1 MTLRCV
7 ASGLGFPEG
16 PTVDQDGSVLV
27 SEIANGRISRVRPD
41 GAVETFAE
49 TGGGPNG
56 MARLPDGRIV
66 VCQNGGSRFAVRPW
80 PFEID
85 GSVPL
90 FLPAGAPDEP
100 VTPQLQIVSAE
111 GEIGTLTTTFTSIS
125 GDELPLAR
133 PSDICVDAQ
142 GGFYVTDGFSVQGR
156 RRSMTG
162 VLYGTPDGRL
172 SEIVYPLELPN
183 GVALSPDGST
193 LYVAETRTRRI
204 WEFEVL
210 GPGRLGA
217 ARGLAT
223 VPSGGPMNFGGADGL
238 CVAAD
243 GTIIVATVGTGGATA
258 FSPDGQLLGAIVAD
272 DPMTTNV
279 ALSPD
284 GRALFI
290 TLASSG
296 RLVVVDDWRTAL
308 APVP

>member
-16 PTVDQDGSVLV
+16 PIVDDDGSVLV
-27 SEIANGRISRVRPD
+27 SEIANGRISRVHPD

-56 MARLPDGRIV
+56 LARLPDGRIL
-66 VCQNGGSRFAVRPW
+66 VCQNGGSRFAIRPW
-80 PFEID
+80 PFDID

-90 FLPAGAPDEP
+90 FLPAGAPDQP
-100 VTPQLQIVSAE
+100 ITPQLQVVSSE
-111 GEIGTLTTTFTSIS
+111 GEVTTLTTTFTSIS
-125 GDELPLAR
+125 DDELPLAR

-156 RRSMTG
+156 SRSITG
-162 VLYGTPDGRL
+162 VLYGTPDGQL

-183 GVALSPDGST
+183 GVALSPDGSK

-204 WEFEVL
+204 WQFEVL

-238 CVAAD
+238 CVAPD
-243 GTIIVATVGTGGATA
+243 GMIIVATVGTGGVTA
-258 FSPDGQLLGAIVAD
+258 FSPDGQLLGAIAAD

-279 ALSPD
+279 ALSHD
-284 GRALFI
+284 GCSLFI

-308 APVP
+308 TPIP

>member
-1 MTLRCV
+1 VTLRCL

-16 PTVDQDGSVLV
+16 PIIDDDGSVLV
-27 SEIANGRISRVRPD
+27 SEIANGRISRVHPD
-41 GAVETFAE
+41 GAVETFAVPK
-49 TGGGPNG
+49 GGPNG
-56 MARLPDGRIV
+56 MAKLPDSRIV

-80 PFEID
+80 PFDID

-100 VTPQLQIVSAE
+100 VTPQLQIVSVD
-111 GEIGTLTTTFTSIS
+111 GEIDTLTTTFTSIS

-133 PSDICVDAQ
+133 PSDICVDAE
-142 GGFYVTDGFSVQGR
+142 GGFYVTDGFSVRGR
-156 RRSMTG
+156 SRSITG

-172 SEIVYPLELPN
+172 REIVYPLELPN
-183 GVALSPDGST
+183 GVALSPNGAK

-210 GPGRLGA
+210 APGRLGT

-238 CVAAD
+238 CVAPD
-243 GTIIVATVGTGGATA
+243 GTIIVATVGTGGVTA
-258 FSPDGQLLGAIVAD
+258 ISPDGRLLGAIVAD
-272 DPMTTNV
+272 DPMTTNT

-284 GRALFI
+284 GRSLFM

-308 APVP
+308 ATP

>member
-1 MTLRCV
+1 VTLRCV

-16 PTVDQDGSVLV
+16 PIVNDDGSVLV
-27 SEIANGRISRVRPD
+27 SEIANGRISRVWPG
-41 GAVETFAE
+41 GAVETFAV

-56 MARLPDGRIV
+56 LARLPDGRIL

-80 PFEID
+80 PFDID

-100 VTPQLQIVSAE
+100 VTPQLQIVSAG
-111 GEIGTLTTTFTSIS
+111 GEIDTLATTFTSFS

-133 PSDICVDAQ
+133 PSDICVDAH

-156 RRSMTG
+156 SRSMTG
-162 VLYGTPDGRL
+162 VLYGTPDGQLR
-172 SEIVYPLELPN
+172 EIVYPLELPN
-183 GVALSPDGST
+183 GVALSPDGSK

-238 CVAAD
+238 CVASD
-243 GTIIVATVGTGGATA
+243 GTIIVATVGTGGVTA
-258 FSPDGQLLGAIVAD
+258 FSPDGRLLGAIAAD
-272 DPMTTNV
+272 DPMTTNA
-279 ALSPD
+279 ALSHD
-284 GRALFI
+284 GRSLYI

-296 RLVVVDDWRTAL
+296 RLAVVDDWRSAL
-308 APVP
+308 V

>member
-16 PTVDQDGSVLV
+16 PIVDDDGSVLV

-49 TGGGPNG
+49 TGAGPTVWRACPTAG
-56 MARLPDGRIV
+56 SSCARTAVPGSPSDRGRSTSTAPCHCSCRRVLPTNPSPRN
-66 VCQNGGSRFAVRPW
+66 CRLSRARVR
-80 PFEID
+80 
-85 GSVPL
+85 
-90 FLPAGAPDEP
+90 
-100 VTPQLQIVSAE
+100 QL
-111 GEIGTLTTTFTSIS
+111 LTTTFTSIS
-125 GDELPLAR
+125 DDELPLAR

-156 RRSMTG
+156 SRSITG
-162 VLYGTPDGRL
+162 VLYGTPDGQL

-183 GVALSPDGST
+183 GVALSPDGSK

-204 WEFEVL
+204 WQFEVL

-238 CVAAD
+238 CVAPD
-243 GTIIVATVGTGGATA
+243 GTIIVATVGTGGVTA
-258 FSPDGQLLGAIVAD
+258 FSPDGQLLGAIAAD

-279 ALSPD
+279 ALSHD
-284 GRALFI
+284 GCSLFI

-308 APVP
+308 TPIP

>member
-1 MTLRCV
+1 MTLHCV

-16 PTVDQDGSVLV
+16 PIVEEDGSVLV

-41 GAVETFAE
+41 GAVETFAV

-56 MARLPDGRIV
+56 LARLPDGRIV

-80 PFEID
+80 PFDID
-85 GSVPL
+85 GAVPL

-100 VTPQLQIVSAE
+100 VTPQLQLLSVE
-111 GEIGTLTTTFTSIS
+111 GEIVTLTTTFTSIS
-125 GDELPLAR
+125 GEELPLAR

-142 GGFYVTDGFSVQGR
+142 GGFYVTDGFSVHGR
-156 RRSMTG
+156 SRSITG
-162 VLYGTPDGRL
+162 VLYGTSDGEL

-183 GVALSPDGST
+183 GVALSPDGSK

-217 ARGLAT
+217 ARSLAT

-238 CVAAD
+238 CVAPD

-296 RLVVVDDWRTAL
+296 RLVVVDDWRSAL
-308 APVP
+308 V

>member
-1 MTLRCV
+1 MTVRCI

-16 PTVDQDGSVLV
+16 PVVDDDGSVLV
-27 SEIANGRISRVRPD
+27 SEIANGRISRVHAD
-41 GAVETFAE
+41 GTVETFVV

-56 MARLPDGRIV
+56 MARLPDSRII

-80 PFEID
+80 PFAIT

-90 FLPAGAPDEP
+90 FLPAGAPDQP
-100 VTPQLQIVSAE
+100 VTPQLQIVSAD
-111 GEIGTLTTTFTSIS
+111 GEVTTLTTTFTSIG

-142 GGFYVTDGFSVQGR
+142 GGFYVTDGFAVQGR
-156 RRSMTG
+156 SRNLTG
-162 VLYGTPDGRL
+162 VLYGTPDGQLR
-172 SEIVYPLELPN
+172 EIVYPLELPN

-210 GPGRLGA
+210 GPGRLGS

-238 CVAAD
+238 CVAPD
-243 GTIIVATVGTGGATA
+243 GAIIVATVGTGGVTT

-279 ALSPD
+279 ALSHD
-284 GRALFI
+284 GRSLFI

-296 RLVVVDDWRTAL
+296 RLVVVDDWRSAL
-308 APVP
+308 V